1 MTKNPDWE
9 RLLKKLAAYRG
20 SRCDTCFLFH
30 YAVFTVTSLHVT
42 VLSGVINFMEQGNP
56 SMSLVAVLVTRRG
69 LRLWRRWLKAGKTCA
84 VRELSNVASVCL
96 VLHRFQGLHD
106 PPRSERWA
114 CLLHGVDCL
123 SGRMRQIDLFLGVAD
138 RQSRQACYPKFG
150 IGKTPFPS
158 LAWS

>member
-20 SRCDTCFLFH
+20 SRFDTCFLFH

-69 LRLWRRWLKAGKTCA
+69 LRLWRR
-84 VRELSNVASVCL
+84 
-96 VLHRFQGLHD
+96 
-106 PPRSERWA
+106 
-114 CLLHGVDCL
+114 
-123 SGRMRQIDLFLGVAD
+123 
-138 RQSRQACYPKFG
+138 
-150 IGKTPFPS
+150 
-158 LAWS
+158 

>member
-69 LRLWRRWLKAGKTCA
+69 LRLWRR
-84 VRELSNVASVCL
+84 
-96 VLHRFQGLHD
+96 
-106 PPRSERWA
+106 
-114 CLLHGVDCL
+114 
-123 SGRMRQIDLFLGVAD
+123 
-138 RQSRQACYPKFG
+138 
-150 IGKTPFPS
+150 
-158 LAWS
+158 